1 MKICKKCN
9 IQYDDSKNFC
19 KKCGAPLEAVIK
31 IESKAEA
38 KKQVFEEKLKT
49 EPLNV
54 KLLREYGQFLYENKL
69 FNEAISVALKIIAI
83 DEKEN
88 GARELLF
95 NAYVKI
101 EEFAKAAETGEE
113 LYSWKSK
120 DASFLLL
127 LANAHQQAGASP
139 RAVEIYDQMLALQ
152 SDNTEAA
159 YQKALALLSQN
170 MVQEAIL
177 IFGKLFAAGKTDR
190 ITSIYA
196 GIEKALNSHY
206 QTAIE
211 ILTPVLSVKEQ
222 ELKNIDTN
230 RGYVYLS
237 HSLCKTTD
245 DIHAIEKWSNLID
258 LNVLNERRNT
268 TDEIIVAETIVM
280 ILKHQLNRLQ
290 SKGERYEIQQQIN
303 EYLKN
308 PNSYFTEASRPV
320 FASGWHA
327 AAIKQE
333 SFGFYDDAV
342 SSMKKCVELAPE
354 NTEYA
359 GKLKEFS
366 QTLEKINRKKK
377 KRKLVTITTV
387 FLVIVIAVAACF
399 FIIRYQDNKAWSA
412 ALEENTSISFQRY
425 RVESPKGRYYEL
437 SKVIEDSLYW
447 EESRAKHSISAY
459 ENYLNRFQEGKYRE
473 DATAHIE
480 DLVWEEAQTLNTLS
494 SYENYF
500 SLYPHGRYIVEFKF
514 ENIESE
520 VYGTD
525 RYVGQIK
532 DGKREGIGVA
542 IRETNNERW
551 NGIYAGNWENDK
563 QNGYGVIS
571 WVIGGKYEGEWK
583 NGRFS
588 GFGKIYYQNG
598 NRYEGEWRNGERNG
612 FGKSIWGPGR
622 WEGDIYEGAWRN
634 NLKHG
639 EGKYFAKNENRWY
652 YGILKNDKGTLYSK
666 NRAYSVKFN

>member
-49 EPLNV
+49 EPHNV

-83 DEKEN
+83 DEKDN
-88 GARELLF
+88 SARELLF
-95 NAYVKI
+95 NAYVNI

-152 SDNTEAA
+152 PDNTEAA

-196 GIEKALNSHY
+196 GIEKALNRHY

-268 TDEIIVAETIVM
+268 TDEITAAETIVM

-308 PNSYFTEASRPV
+308 PHSYFTEASLPV

-387 FLVIVIAVAACF
+387 FAVIIIAVAAYF
-399 FIIRYQDNKAWSA
+399 LNNRYQDNKAWKA
-412 ALEENTSISFQRY
+412 AMIENTSISFQKY
-425 RVESPKGRYYEL
+425 RVNSPKGRYYEL
-437 SKVIEDSLYW
+437 SKVIEDSLFW
-447 EESRAKHSISAY
+447 EESK
-459 ENYLNRFQEGKYRE
+459 EK
-473 DATAHIE
+473 
-480 DLVWEEAQTLNTLS
+480 NTLS
-494 SYENYF
+494 GYATYLSRFKKGKFRKDAILNLERAYWIDAKVKNSIEAISKFIERYPNSDSIEKAKLLLNQLSWNEYQKTLKTSMHRNYDQKFPKGKFPQASIRLLNESDLNGLSKKDLKIMRNEIFARYGYIFITEDMKFYF
-500 SLYPHGRYIVEFKF
+500 SNQPWY
-514 ENIESE
+514 
-520 VYGTD
+520 
-525 RYVGQIK
+525 Q
-532 DGKREGIGVA
+532 
-542 IRETNNERW
+542 
-551 NGIYAGNWENDK
+551 
-563 QNGYGVIS
+563 
-571 WVIGGKYEGEWK
+571 GKYKDVSSMLTDIEIK
-583 NGRFS
+583 N
-588 GFGKIYYQNG
+588 
-598 NRYEGEWRNGERNG
+598 
-612 FGKSIWGPGR
+612 
-622 WEGDIYEGAWRN
+622 
-634 NLKHG
+634 
-639 EGKYFAKNENRWY
+639 
-652 YGILKNDKGTLYSK
+652 
-666 NRAYSVKFN
+666 VKFIKKHE